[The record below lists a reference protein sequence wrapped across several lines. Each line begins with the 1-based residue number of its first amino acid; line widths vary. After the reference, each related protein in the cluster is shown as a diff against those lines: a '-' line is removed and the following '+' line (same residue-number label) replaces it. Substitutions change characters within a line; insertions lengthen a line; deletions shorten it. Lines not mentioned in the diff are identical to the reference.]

1 MEFKNRRVFCKVAF
15 NRGVMYVC
23 TVYCIDMQKCGVTC
37 HGKLFPVCVCVYNLS
52 FILEATPLIRLYT
65 LPGGEPIIKAQT
77 AFLAILML
85 LKEEKVEIL
94 EQKIE

>member
-1 MEFKNRRVFCKVAF
+1 MEFKNRRVFCKVDLI
-15 NRGVMYVC
+15 VVLCMYSVL
-23 TVYCIDMQKCGVTC
+23 YRYMQKCGVTC

-85 LKEEKVEIL
+85 LKDP
-94 EQKIE
+94 KI